1 MRHHGRLDP
10 KCMTKWILR
19 MSELVMVRPVRT
31 EEDYD
36 AALEEIGRLMT
47 ARTGTP
53 DGDRLD
59 VLSTLVEA
67 YEAEH
72 YPIDA
77 PDPIA
82 LLEFAMEQRG
92 AERAD
97 LEPIIGARGR
107 VSEVLTRKR
116 ALSLSMIRKLKTE
129 WALPADVLV
138 RSYPLRKSAA
148 GRKGRPGSS
157 NRRSAA

>member
-1 MRHHGRLDP
+1 
-10 KCMTKWILR
+10 
-19 MSELVMVRPVRT
+19 MSELVMVRPIRT
-31 EEDYD
+31 EADYE
-36 AALEEIGRLMT
+36 AALEEIGKIMT

-53 DGDRLD
+53 EGDRLD

-72 YPIDA
+72 HAIGA

-92 AERAD
+92 ADRAE
-97 LEPIIGARGR
+97 LEPMIGPRGR

-116 ALSLSMIRKLKTE
+116 PLSLSMIRKLKDE
-129 WALPADVLV
+129 WHLPADVLV
-138 RSYPLRKSAA
+138 RTYSLRKAVVRRTGRASPKRPSAA
-148 GRKGRPGSS
+148 
-157 NRRSAA
+157 

>member
-1 MRHHGRLDP
+1 
-10 KCMTKWILR
+10 
-19 MSELVMVRPVRT
+19 MSELVMVRPIRT
-31 EEDYD
+31 EADYEE
-36 AALEEIGRLMT
+36 ALVEIGELMT
-47 ARTGTP
+47 ARAGTP
-53 DGDRLD
+53 EGDRLD

-72 YPIDA
+72 YAIDA

-92 AERAD
+92 ADRTD
-97 LEPIIGARGR
+97 LEPMIGSRGR

-116 ALSLSMIRKLKTE
+116 ALSLAMIRNLKAK

-138 RSYPLRKSAA
+138 RPYALKTPRA
-148 GRKGRPGSS
+148 
-157 NRRSAA
+157 RRTA